1 MGGIVTTETQACD
14 ISLWCIIDQTAVS
27 TCQINSE
34 IMEVIEDWTIIHVG
48 PDKKEMAVK
57 RELELDHQYETF
69 NTPTPTSSSQKLCT
83 WLCEPATLETCTVAR
98 QGRELRTGR

>member
-1 MGGIVTTETQACD
+1 
-14 ISLWCIIDQTAVS
+14 
-27 TCQINSE
+27 
-34 IMEVIEDWTIIHVG
+34 MEVIEDWTIIHVG